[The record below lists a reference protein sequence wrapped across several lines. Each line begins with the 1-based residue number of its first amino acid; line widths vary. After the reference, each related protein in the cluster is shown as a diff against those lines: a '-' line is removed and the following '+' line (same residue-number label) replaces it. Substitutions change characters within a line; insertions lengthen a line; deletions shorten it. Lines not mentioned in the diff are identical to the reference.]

1 MYMPPDLRAKFV
13 VQHYLD
19 SINSPHKVEL
29 TKFIKIELKD
39 IDNSDIIKK
48 IKSAPDSEKQHYQKM
63 LDTIN
68 NTDYPNGFGCNYRVN
83 GVGHEAVIRLDS
95 TFLKVICFTEIHY

>member
-1 MYMPPDLRAKFV
+1 MPPDLRAKFV

-19 SINSPHKVEL
+19 SINRPHKVEL
-29 TKFIKIELKD
+29 TKFIKIELND

-68 NTDYPNGFGCNYRVN
+68 NVDYPNGFDCIYRVD
-83 GVGHEAVIRLDS
+83 GVGHQALIKLDS
-95 TFLKVICFTEIHY
+95 TFLKVVRFTKMPVN